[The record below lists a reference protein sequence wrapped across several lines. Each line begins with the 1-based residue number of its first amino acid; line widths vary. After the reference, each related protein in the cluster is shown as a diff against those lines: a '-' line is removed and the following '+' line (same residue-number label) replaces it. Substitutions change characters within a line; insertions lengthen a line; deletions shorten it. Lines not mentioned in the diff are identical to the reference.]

1 MDISQE
7 TTEIIARLKE
17 LRAKTGLSQAKY
29 AQLIGVSPGNISSW
43 ESGGSLPGALAL
55 RNITKKIGCSVDWIL
70 TGVEPE
76 PQTQKVE
83 AIFDPDLKDM
93 IDVLKNLMESDD
105 PDLRGWAKIQ
115 FKNAFK
121 EQCAALDEKKLHA

>member
-1 MDISQE
+1 M
-7 TTEIIARLKE
+7 
-17 LRAKTGLSQAKY
+17 
-29 AQLIGVSPGNISSW
+29 
-43 ESGGSLPGALAL
+43 PGALAL

-93 IDVLKNLMESDD
+93 IDVLKTLMESGDA
-105 PDLRGWAKIQ
+105 DLRGWAKIQ

-121 EQCAALDEKKLHA
+121 DYLAMLEEEKKLHA